1 MPFNSCLGLKNW
13 FWVRFPF
20 WLDLK
25 CSIFILCVF
34 GNHVFKRQYCKESL
48 SARLSLRLASTPPDL
63 PQQSDR
69 NHLQDTLVLR
79 LRTQFDH
86 ENTPTATAAQ
96 LTLPSTNHLNT
107 FTLFTQTNKV
117 LHVSSTSENAPW
129 CNMSTVQSLIELP
142 KVARRN
148 THTLKAP
155 STQQFHNA
163 KSPRDGKKTKHESA
177 NFNLSHLDAAVQL
190 SEKEPWLAKH

>member
-1 MPFNSCLGLKNW
+1 MY
-13 FWVRFPF
+13 
-20 WLDLK
+20 
-25 CSIFILCVF
+25 CSIFTLCVF
-34 GNHVFKRQYCKESL
+34 GNHVFKREYYKESL
-48 SARLSLRLASTPPDL
+48 SARLSLRLASTPPNL

-69 NHLQDTLVLR
+69 NHLQDALVLR

-177 NFNLSHLDAAVQL
+177 NFNLSHLDAAVKL